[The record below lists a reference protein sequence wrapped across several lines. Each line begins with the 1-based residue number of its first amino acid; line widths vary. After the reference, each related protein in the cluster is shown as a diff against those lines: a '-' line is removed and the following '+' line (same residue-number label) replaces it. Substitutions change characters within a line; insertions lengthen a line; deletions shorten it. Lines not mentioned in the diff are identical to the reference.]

1 MIELYEPFHQG
12 SPSPIHAEREWEGL
26 ARREPWE
33 QEITKIKLIFNDFFF
48 SQSRAALSLL
58 GYCYFQVQ
66 SFDAAADW

>member
-1 MIELYEPFHQG
+1 MNLFTMVLPH
-12 SPSPIHAEREWEGL
+12 PSMRNESERGM